1 MTQAHPDDRDDK
13 DGTDTDEQEGQV
25 SEAGSGAPDS
35 EAAMGGADSVPDTPD
50 NNPLPPSH

>member
-25 SEAGSGAPDS
+25 SEAGSGSPDG

-50 NNPLPPSH
+50 NNPFPPSH